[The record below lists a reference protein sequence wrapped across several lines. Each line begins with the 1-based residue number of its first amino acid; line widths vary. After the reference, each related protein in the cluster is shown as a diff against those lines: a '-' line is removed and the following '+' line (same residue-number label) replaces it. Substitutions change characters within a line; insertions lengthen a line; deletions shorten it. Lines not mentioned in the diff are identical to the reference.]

1 MADNPVHAS
10 KNIILSSKIGANML
24 HEDNVY
30 QRPVYPILLVISGPS
45 GVGKDT
51 IARQLIERRPDKFYF
66 VVTATTR
73 PPRTGEVHGHDYFFV
88 SNDEFAR
95 MIEANELLEY
105 AVVYNDFKGIPKQQI
120 RDALKSGRD
129 VIMRVD
135 VQGAATIR
143 KLVPNA
149 VSVFL
154 MSESEDEL
162 VRRLRER
169 KSESGD
175 SLNLRIATARQE
187 MKRTDEFDYFVVNA
201 EGEQERAVQQIMS
214 IIEAHHCCVAQSPV
228 VL

>member
-1 MADNPVHAS
+1 MKD
-10 KNIILSSKIGANML
+10 
-24 HEDNVY
+24 EDSLY
-30 QRPVYPILLVISGPS
+30 QRPIYPVLLVISGPS

-51 IARQLIERRPDKFYF
+51 IARQLIDRRPDNFYF

-73 PPRTGEVHGHDYFFV
+73 PPRVGEVHGQDYFFM

-95 MIEANELLEY
+95 MIENNDLLEY

-120 RDALKSGRD
+120 RDALASGRD

-162 VRRLRER
+162 ERRLRER

-187 MKRTDEFDYFVVNA
+187 MKRTKEFDYFVVNA
-201 EGEQERAVQQIMS
+201 EGAQETAVQQIMS
-214 IIEAHHCCVAQSPV
+214 IIEAQHCRVNQSPV
-228 VL
+228 LL

>member
-1 MADNPVHAS
+1 M
-10 KNIILSSKIGANML
+10 I
-24 HEDNVY
+24 HEDNLY
-30 QRPVYPILLVISGPS
+30 QRPSYPVLLVISGPS

-73 PPRTGEVHGHDYFFV
+73 PPRAGEVHGQDYFFV

-149 VSVFL
+149 ISVFL

-201 EGEQERAVQQIMS
+201 EGAQETAVQRILS
-214 IIEAHHCCVAQSPV
+214 IIEAHHCRVDQTPV